1 MLLKVYNISKE
12 IFIYWQQNG
21 ENVMVKIER
30 IKTYVERLDEH
41 IEGGIPKGSVSLI
54 CGMPGCMKSSLAYSI
69 LYHNA
74 INEGRRGLYITLEQP
89 IPDLKLH
96 MAKLNMSAE
105 SENLTIVDYN
115 TIEEEAKSDM
125 RFETN
130 WMKRVK
136 NYVEDVKRKD
146 ASLELVVIDSLNALY
161 SLTMVTNPRKEIYYL
176 FKGLKDTEVT
186 SFLVSEMELAEKRFS
201 RYGVEEFI
209 ADAIIHL
216 DLTRKEGPIPEL
228 ERYLC
233 VVKMRSTH
241 HDLQYFPFM
250 YEGDRF
256 VIYTKKE
263 LEL

>member
-1 MLLKVYNISKE
+1 MVRNFYITGDETKNI
-12 IFIYWQQNG
+12 
-21 ENVMVKIER
+21 MVEIER
-30 IKTYVERLDEH
+30 IRTYVERLDEH

-74 INEGRRGLYITLEQP
+74 INEGRHGLYITLEQS
-89 IPDLKLH
+89 ISDLKQH
-96 MAKLNMSAE
+96 MASLNME
-105 SENLTIVDYN
+105 TETENLMIVDYN
-115 TIEEEAKSDM
+115 IIEEEAKSDM

-136 NYVEDVKRKD
+136 NYVEDMKKRD
-146 ASLELVVIDSLNALY
+146 ERLELVVIDSLNALY

-176 FKGLKDTEVT
+176 FKGLKDIGVT
-186 SFLVSEMELAEKRFS
+186 SFLVSEMAPDEKKFS

-216 DLTRKEGPIPEL
+216 DLARKEGPIPEL

-241 HDLQYFPFM
+241 HDLQYFPLM
-250 YEGDRF
+250 YEGNHF